1 MDFLDSVK
9 LNLFSSEI
17 FVFTPKGEVKTLP
30 AGCTV
35 LDFAFQIHTFLGS
48 HCIGAKVN
56 HKLVPL
62 SHKLQSGDQVEI
74 LTSNSQHVQPAWIN
88 FVSTAKAKSKIQAV
102 LRRES
107 REIQKKGEKTLN
119 DWLAKNDMEL
129 STAVVDKLSDFHD
142 IAKHEDFFEA
152 LGERTI
158 ILSDKDLDVLH
169 GKKKD
174 SGSTGWRKFVPFL
187 NKGKK
192 KKDDDTPQLLVVGK
206 DFDKKK
212 PCIITEETIG
222 MYIFPDCCHPIPGDD
237 ILGFIDGKN
246 RIEIHK
252 RSCPVASKLKTSF
265 GPRILDAKWDM
276 HKQLFFDAT
285 IEVNGIDRKGMLRDV
300 SEVISNKMNVN
311 IHKVAFTADEGIFK
325 GTIEIRVHDREEV
338 KVIMGRLK
346 KIPDL
351 QEVKQIL

>member
-1 MDFLDSVK
+1 
-9 LNLFSSEI
+9 
-17 FVFTPKGEVKTLP
+17 
-30 AGCTV
+30 
-35 LDFAFQIHTFLGS
+35 
-48 HCIGAKVN
+48 
-56 HKLVPL
+56 
-62 SHKLQSGDQVEI
+62 
-74 LTSNSQHVQPAWIN
+74 VQPAWIN

-129 STAVVDKLSDFHD
+129 STAVVGKLSDFHD

-158 ILSDKDLDVLH
+158 ILGDKDLDVLH

-192 KKDDDTPQLLVVGK
+192 KKEDDTPQLLVVGK

-325 GTIEIRVHDREEV
+325 GSIEIRVHDREEV